1 MRGSIR
7 RGTLG
12 VGAAACGLA
21 RRAAFTLIEVLL
33 VISIMVLIL
42 AISIPAFSGLLY
54 SSDQSL
60 AENALRGGLQAARDA
75 AVRSAFGQDTAAVF
89 FYDNGRSSIVVC
101 KLVGKLDDVTPPPA
115 QAVTR
120 EVFAPVQGF
129 DPTQLPFGWTV
140 RGLAL
145 PGRINAEWY
154 NDSYGALGAG
164 VTNDANWV
172 LPETSF
178 YDKTSSD
185 DNPDSKGGV
194 RHSFMVRFQGG
205 TGEVVMRDEAPVI
218 VFSAAP
224 SSVFRQ
230 SGLFKDWDA
239 LREGDPVRFAK
250 RVLLAPVAS
259 AASEGEGG
267 GITNQDRR
275 KVIGDIST
283 DTLLARPIEHL
294 VVCQEKRALAAVGIR
309 PDRVTNTVYS
319 APSVTVKKAEFT
331 SEVTT
336 QKIQDL
342 NKWFM
347 ARLLTPSGELVDS
360 DARQFTV
367 QRHMGQLQEVES

>member
-1 MRGSIR
+1 MRRSIR
-7 RGTLG
+7 RGTR
-12 VGAAACGLA
+12 AAGGLA

-101 KLVGKLDDVTPPPA
+101 KLVGKFDDATAVGKQP
-115 QAVTR
+115 VTR

-145 PGRINAEWY
+145 PGRINTEWY
-154 NDSYGALGAG
+154 NDSYAALGAG
-164 VTNDANWV
+164 LAQEANWV

-178 YDKTSSD
+178 YDQTSSD
-185 DNPDSKGGV
+185 DNPNNKGGV

-205 TGEVVMRDEAPVI
+205 TGEVVMRDETPVI
-218 VFSAAP
+218 VFSVAP

-230 SGLFKDWDA
+230 TGLFKDWDA
-239 LREGDPVRFAK
+239 LREGDAVRFVK
-250 RVLLAPVAS
+250 RALLAPAAS
-259 AASEGEGG
+259 AK
-267 GITNQDRR
+267 NQAKEQLSPTDRR
-275 KVIGDIST
+275 KVIGDEAT
-283 DTLLARPIEHL
+283 DTLMVRPIEHL

-309 PDRVTNTVYS
+309 PDRVTHTLYAS
-319 APSVTVKKAEFT
+319 PSVTVKQAEFA
-331 SEVTT
+331 SDVTV
-336 QKIQDL
+336 QKVLDL

-347 ARLLTPSGELVDS
+347 AKLLTPGGELVES

-367 QRHMGQLQEVES
+367 QRHLGQLQEVES

>member
-1 MRGSIR
+1 MRQSIR
-7 RGTLG
+7 RGTRS
-12 VGAAACGLA
+12 VGGLA
-21 RRAAFTLIEVLL
+21 QRAAFTLIEVLL

-164 VTNDANWV
+164 VTNDANCV

-178 YDKTSSD
+178 YDKASGD
-185 DNPDSKGGV
+185 DNPDNKGGV
-194 RHSFMVRFQGG
+194 RHSFLVRFQGG
-205 TGEVVMRDEAPVI
+205 TGEVVMRDETPVI
-218 VFSAAP
+218 VFAVAP

-230 SGLFKDWDA
+230 TGLFKEWDA
-239 LREGDPVRFAK
+239 LREGDPVRFAS
-250 RVLLAPVAS
+250 RVLSAPYSGLPNKPWIS
-259 AASEGEGG
+259 AV
-267 GITNQDRR
+267 DRR
-275 KVIGDIST
+275 KVIGDQST
-283 DTLLARPIEHL
+283 DTVLARPVEHL

-309 PDRVTNTVYS
+309 QDRVTNTYYQ
-319 APSVTVKKAEFT
+319 APSVTVKKAEFS
-331 SEVTT
+331 SEVTV
-336 QKIQDL
+336 QKLQDL

-347 ARLLTPSGELVDS
+347 ARLLSPSGELVES

-367 QRHMGQLQEVES
+367 QRHLGQLQEVES